1 VTQPLLVGSASR
13 DVTSEDPRGWRLGG
27 AATYAGLALA
37 RLGMRP
43 RVVLGVDPEAA
54 VAEELEMLRDAGAEL
69 HLVRLE
75 AGPVFENR
83 NASGS
88 RVQRCLEPGRPVPA
102 VVPAGWT
109 DSSTWLFVPVADE
122 LPEAW
127 ALLPPPDAFVA
138 LGWQGLLRDLP
149 RGGIVT
155 RRPPARHPLL
165 SRAGLVCVSRE
176 DVDPAMPIEDL
187 ATLLRPPATLVV
199 TGSSE
204 GGTIWELAPGEVPR
218 VRLYEA
224 IPSPK
229 VVDPTGTGDTF
240 LAGLVAERL
249 GHPLGGSDARSL
261 SGRLAAAVASLT
273 VEGPGLSGVPDQASV
288 MERLDAW
295 RGAPHGGGVEAAGGA
310 PQPGEAP
317 APEGAPA
324 PDDAG

>member
-1 VTQPLLVGSASR
+1 
-13 DVTSEDPRGWRLGG
+13 VTSEDPRGWRLGG

-37 RLGMRP
+37 RLGLGP

-54 VAEELEMLRDAGAEL
+54 EAEELEMLREAGAEL
-69 HLVRLE
+69 HLVHLG

-83 NASGS
+83 ITPEG
-88 RVQRCLEPGRPVPA
+88 RVQTCLEPGRPLPP
-102 VVPAGWT
+102 VVPAAWS

-127 ALLPPPDAFVA
+127 ALLPPPDALVA

-149 RGGIVT
+149 RGGFVT

-176 DVDPAMPIEDL
+176 DVDPAMSIEEL

-199 TGSSE
+199 TGGSE
-204 GGTIWELAPGEVPR
+204 GGTIWELAPGQAPR

-224 IPSPK
+224 IPSED
-229 VVDPTGTGDTF
+229 VVDPTGTGDAF

-249 GHPLGGSDARSL
+249 GHPLAGPIGPNA

-273 VEGPGLSGVPDQASV
+273 VEGAGLSGVPSAAAVAKRMRQ
-288 MERLDAW
+288 
-295 RGAPHGGGVEAAGGA
+295 GGGIETL
-310 PQPGEAP
+310 PPGEA
-317 APEGAPA
+317 G
-324 PDDAG
+324 

>member
-1 VTQPLLVGSASR
+1 MTRPLLVGSASR

-37 RLGMRP
+37 RLGLRP

-54 VAEELEMLRDAGAEL
+54 EAEELEMLRDAGAEL

-83 NASGS
+83 ITPEG
-88 RVQRCLEPGRPVPA
+88 RVQTCIEPGRPLPA
-102 VVPAGWT
+102 VVPLGWS

-127 ALLPPPDAFVA
+127 AILPPGDALVG

-149 RGGIVT
+149 RGGLVT
-155 RRPPARHPLL
+155 RRAPARHPLL

-187 ATLLRPPATLVV
+187 AALLRPPATLVV
-199 TGSSE
+199 TGGSE
-204 GGTIWELAPGEVPR
+204 GGTIWELVPGEVPR
-218 VRLYEA
+218 VRRYEA
-224 IPSPK
+224 ILSTE
-229 VVDPTGTGDTF
+229 VVDPTGTGDAF

-249 GHPLGGSDARSL
+249 GHPLAGTEAGGAQ
-261 SGRLAAAVASLT
+261 GRLAAAVASLT
-273 VEGPGLSGVPDQASV
+273 VEGAGLAGVPSAAAV
-288 MERLDAW
+288 AERL
-295 RGAPHGGGVEAAGGA
+295 RQGGGLETIPPTEAG
-310 PQPGEAP
+310 
-317 APEGAPA
+317 
-324 PDDAG
+324 